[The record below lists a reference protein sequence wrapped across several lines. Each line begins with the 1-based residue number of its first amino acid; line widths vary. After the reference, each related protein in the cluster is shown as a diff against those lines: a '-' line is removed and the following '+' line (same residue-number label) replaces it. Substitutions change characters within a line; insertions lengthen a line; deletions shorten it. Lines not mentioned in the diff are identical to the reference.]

1 MSEARVAGSE
11 APTPEAG
18 AGGIRQRF
26 FPDYNTG
33 AALFWAVLVAAGI
46 AAVGFCAVR
55 VTSLPPASI
64 GQVLGVGLIAALVG
78 VFPVHPPKTKISIA
92 AGDIFIFL
100 LLLLHGPEAAVL
112 GAVLESS
119 VCVWRT
125 SRRWSSR
132 IASPAATAV
141 AMLTCGIGFQQMIT
155 SLARA
160 GVVGDGVMFAAV
172 MLFAL
177 SYFIVSPTLTTI
189 VIYLKRKQRPSLGEW
204 LRNFGWLGLTYAASA
219 SVAAVLYLAF
229 RQFGISTLVVALPM
243 IAMFLTTLH
252 YYFAQQEATERE
264 AAERSIRERA
274 EAAQREAAQ
283 QAHYLGELDR
293 SERRFQSA
301 FTHAAI
307 GMGLVSVDGRLLRAN
322 HALCTLLQ
330 RPAEA
335 IAGASFGE
343 FLIPED
349 GDALST
355 QLQRVLTRELDT
367 LILELRCRPRD
378 GAERW
383 ILLHCAIFADA
394 HESEA
399 CLIFQVQ
406 DITDRRLAESRL
418 QYIAYHDGLT
428 QLANRS
434 RFYECLT
441 RAIDA
446 HRRDP
451 SQQFAVMYLDFDRF
465 KRINDSMGHGTG
477 DKFLVR
483 AARRIKQ
490 VVRPNDVVARL
501 GGDEF
506 AILVELPGS
515 THQAV
520 VLAERLQDVLRAP
533 FRVAGTEIS
542 SSASIGITFSDP
554 GYQSPEEV
562 MRDADLAM
570 YKAKSKGKACY
581 ALFDASLY
589 ERASERLQLETE
601 LQQALAS
608 DRLSMA
614 FQPLYQ
620 IESRRLVGFEAL
632 MRWNHPERGQIG
644 PGSFVPLAEESTLI
658 NELTRW
664 AIRRVCRQMRQWH
677 EQYPDSRELDVHVN
691 ISGKDLTG
699 PQFAGFVRDCLHE
712 TGVPASCLVLE
723 ITESTLMQ
731 QLESVVPTLKELRE
745 LGVGLSVDDFG
756 TGYSSLSYLSVLP
769 ITSLKIDR
777 SFVRQIGETKESDE
791 IVRAIIRLGEALG
804 KVVIAEGVETK
815 AQLERLQQM
824 DCTWAQGFLLSR
836 PLGVA
841 QAGVLLGEFTASPEW
856 WPAASDPIAPAS
868 VAAH

>member
-1 MSEARVAGSE
+1 MEEAHIVASAAPACATGS
-11 APTPEAG
+11 
-18 AGGIRQRF
+18 GGIRQRF
-26 FPDYNTG
+26 FPDYNAR
-33 AALFWAVLVAAGI
+33 AALYWAALVAGGLSAAG
-46 AAVGFCAVR
+46 FSAVR
-55 VTSLPPASI
+55 VSMLTPAAI
-64 GQVLGVGLIAALVG
+64 WQVLGIGLIAAVVG
-78 VFPVHPPKTKISIA
+78 MFPLHPPKTKVSIA

-100 LLLLHGPEAAVL
+100 LLLLHGPEAAVV
-112 GAVLESS
+112 GAVMESA

-141 AMLTCGIGFQQMIT
+141 AMLGCGYGFSEMIA
-155 SLARA
+155 SMARA
-160 GVVGDGVMFAAV
+160 GIGGDGVIFGAV

-177 SYFIVSPTLTTI
+177 SYFIVSPTLVAI
-189 VIYLKRKQRPSLGEW
+189 IIYLKRGEW
-204 LRNFGWLGLTYAASA
+204 PGAAEWLKSFGWLGLSYAASA
-219 SVAAVLYLAF
+219 SVAAILYLAF
-229 RQFGISTLVVALPM
+229 RQFGLSTLVVALPM

-283 QAHYLGELDR
+283 QAHYLGELER
-293 SERRFQSA
+293 SEKRFQSA

-330 RPAEA
+330 RSSETICGEP
-335 IAGASFGE
+335 FGE
-343 FLIPED
+343 FLIQED
-349 GDALST
+349 ADTLNV
-355 QLQRVLTRELDT
+355 QLQRVLTRQLDA

-378 GAERW
+378 GADLW

-394 HESEA
+394 DESEA

-441 RAIDA
+441 RAIEA

-451 SQQFAVMYLDFDRF
+451 SHQFAVMYLDFDRF
-465 KRINDSMGHGTG
+465 KRINDSMGHSAG

-490 VVRPNDVVARL
+490 VVRPTDVVARL

-506 AILVELPGS
+506 AILSELRGS
-515 THQAV
+515 THYAV
-520 VLAERLQDVLRAP
+520 VLAERLQDALRTP
-533 FRVAGTEIS
+533 FRIAGTEIS
-542 SSASIGITFSDP
+542 TSASIGITFSDTA
-554 GYQSPEEV
+554 YESPEEV

-570 YKAKSKGKACY
+570 YKAKNKGKACY

-601 LQQALAS
+601 LQHALAS
-608 DRLSMA
+608 DQLSLS
-614 FQPLYQ
+614 FQPLYR
-620 IESRRLVGFEAL
+620 IEPRELVGFEAL
-632 MRWNHPERGQIG
+632 MRWDHPERGQIG
-644 PGSFVPLAEESTLI
+644 PGTFIPVAEESTLI
-658 NELTRW
+658 NELTHW
-664 AIRRVCRQMRQWH
+664 AIRRVCGQLRQWH
-677 EQYPDSRELDVHVN
+677 EQYPASRELSVHVN
-691 ISGKDLTG
+691 VSGKDLTG
-699 PQFAGFVRDCLHE
+699 PQFAAFVRESLRE
-712 TGVPASCLVLE
+712 AGVPPSCLVLE

-756 TGYSSLSYLSVLP
+756 TGYSSLSYLSALP

-777 SFVRQIGETKESDE
+777 SFVRQIGETKESGE
-791 IVRAIIRLGEALG
+791 IVRAIVRLGEALG
-804 KVVIAEGVETK
+804 KHVIAEGVETR
-815 AQLERLQQM
+815 AQLERLRQL
-824 DCTWAQGFLLSR
+824 DCDCAQGFFLSR
-836 PLGVA
+836 PLAVV
-841 QAGVLLGEFTASPEW
+841 QAGAVL
-856 WPAASDPIAPAS
+856 AALATQSELQ
-868 VAAH
+868 AAAAA

>member
-1 MSEARVAGSE
+1 MNEPQIIVGH
-11 APTPEAG
+11 TPACATQ

-26 FPDYNTG
+26 FPDYNAP
-33 AALFWAVLVAAGI
+33 AALYWVLLVATGLAAAGFSAVRVGSLAPASILQVLGIGLVAAL
-46 AAVGFCAVR
+46 V
-55 VTSLPPASI
+55 
-64 GQVLGVGLIAALVG
+64 AL
-78 VFPVHPPKTKISIA
+78 FPLHPPKTKISIA

-112 GAVLESS
+112 GAVLESC

-125 SRRWSSR
+125 SKRWTSR
-132 IASPAATAV
+132 IASPAASAV
-141 AMLTCGIGFQQMIT
+141 AMLTCGHGFEQAIR
-155 SLARA
+155 SLARD
-160 GVVGDGVMFAAV
+160 GVGGDGVMFAAV

-177 SYFIVSPTLTTI
+177 SYFVVSPTL
-189 VIYLKRKQRPSLGEW
+189 VSSVVYLKRKRWPSPAEW
-204 LRNFGWLGLTYAASA
+204 LKSFGWLGLNYAASA

-229 RQFGISTLVVALPM
+229 RQFGLSTLIVALPM

-274 EAAQREAAQ
+274 EAAQREATQ
-283 QAHYLGELDR
+283 QAHYLHELER

-322 HALCTLLQ
+322 HALCMLLQ
-330 RPAEA
+330 SPMEG
-335 IAGASFGE
+335 IGGASFGQ
-343 FLIPED
+343 FLISED
-349 GDALST
+349 AHRLTT
-355 QLQRVLTRELDT
+355 QLQRVLTRELDV
-367 LILELRCRPRD
+367 LVLELRCRPRD
-378 GAERW
+378 SDERW

-394 HESEA
+394 NESDA
-399 CLIFQVQ
+399 CLIFQAQ

-418 QYIAYHDGLT
+418 QYIAYHDDLT

-441 RAIDA
+441 RAIET
-446 HRRDP
+446 RRQDP
-451 SQQFAVMYLDFDRF
+451 SHQFAVMYLDFDRF
-465 KRINDSMGHGTG
+465 KRINDSMGHSTG

-490 VVRPNDVVARL
+490 VVRPTDVVARL

-506 AILVELPGS
+506 AILTELRDS

-520 VLAERLQDVLRAP
+520 VLAERLQDALRAP
-533 FRVAGTEIS
+533 FRIGGTEIS
-542 SSASIGITFSDP
+542 TSASIGITFSDRA
-554 GYQSPEEV
+554 YESPEEV
-562 MRDADLAM
+562 MRDVDLAM
-570 YKAKSKGKACY
+570 YKAKNKGKACY

-589 ERASERLQLETE
+589 ERASEGLQLETE

-608 DRLSMA
+608 DQLSMA

-620 IESRRLVGFEAL
+620 IEPRRLVGFEAL
-632 MRWNHPERGQIG
+632 MRWDHPERGQIG
-644 PGSFVPLAEESTLI
+644 PGAFVPVAEESALI

-664 AIRRVCRQMRQWH
+664 AIRHVCHQLRQWH
-677 EQYPDSRELDVHVN
+677 DQYPASRELDVHVN
-691 ISGKDLTG
+691 ISGKDLTV
-699 PQFAGFVRDCLHE
+699 PHFAAFVRDALRE
-712 TGVPASCLVLE
+712 AGVPPASLVLE

-777 SFVRQIGETKESDE
+777 SFVRQIGETRESGE
-791 IVRAIIRLGEALG
+791 IVRAIVRMGEALG
-804 KVVIAEGVETK
+804 KLVIAEGVETR
-815 AQLERLQQM
+815 AQLEWLQQM
-824 DCTWAQGFLLSR
+824 DCAWAQGYLFSR

-841 QAGVLLGEFTASPEW
+841 QAGGVLAELTASTQLL
-856 WPAASDPIAPAS
+856 PAAAS
-868 VAAH
+868 VIARASMRG

>member
-1 MSEARVAGSE
+1 MKESQDAVGESGACAQQARAAGL
-11 APTPEAG
+11 
-18 AGGIRQRF
+18 RQRF
-26 FPDYNTG
+26 FPDYN
-33 AALFWAVLVAAGI
+33 AAATAYWALLVTAGVT
-46 AAVGFCAVR
+46 AFGFCAIR
-55 VTSLPPASI
+55 VSSLSTAGIS
-64 GQVLGVGLIAALVG
+64 QVVGISLVAALVG
-78 VFPVHPPKTKISIA
+78 MFPLHPPKTKISIA

-100 LLLLHGPEAAVL
+100 LLLLHGPEAAVVA
-112 GAVLESS
+112 AVLESA

-125 SRRWSSR
+125 SKRWSSR

-141 AMLTCGIGFQQMIT
+141 AMLTCGTGFQQMIAA
-155 SLARA
+155 LARA
-160 GVVGDGVMFAAV
+160 GVAGEGVVFAGV

-189 VIYLKRKQRPSLGEW
+189 VIYLKREQWPGPAEW
-204 LRNFGWLGLTYAASA
+204 LGNFGWLGLTYAGSA

-229 RQFGISTLVVALPM
+229 RQFGMTTLVVVLPM

-301 FTHAAI
+301 FAHAAI
-307 GMGLVSVDGRLLRAN
+307 GMGLVSVDGHLLRAN
-322 HALCTLLQ
+322 QALCTLLQ
-330 RPAEA
+330 RSAET
-335 IAGASFGE
+335 IGGASFGD

-349 GDALST
+349 ADTLSA

-378 GAERW
+378 DAERW
-383 ILLHCAIFADA
+383 ILLHCAIFADD

-399 CLIFQVQ
+399 CLIFQAQ

-434 RFYECLT
+434 RFYECLA

-451 SQQFAVMYLDFDRF
+451 SHQFAVMYLDFDRF

-483 AARRIKQ
+483 AARRIKK
-490 VVRPNDVVARL
+490 VVRPCDVVARL

-506 AILVELPGS
+506 AILVELRGS

-533 FRVAGTEIS
+533 FKIAGTEIS

-554 GYQSPEEV
+554 SYQSPEEV

-589 ERASERLQLETE
+589 QRAAERLQLETE

-608 DRLSMA
+608 DQLSMA
-614 FQPLYQ
+614 FQPLYE
-620 IESRRLVGFEAL
+620 IESQRLVGFEAL
-632 MRWNHPERGQIG
+632 MRWDHPERGAIG

-664 AIRRVCRQMRQWH
+664 AIRHVCRQLRQWH
-677 EQYPDSRELDVHVN
+677 EAYPASRELDVHVN
-691 ISGKDLTG
+691 ISGKDLTV
-699 PQFAGFVRDCLHE
+699 PQFAAFVRNCLRE
-712 TGVPASCLVLE
+712 AGVAPSCLVLE

-791 IVRAIIRLGEALG
+791 IVRAIVRLGEALG

-815 AQLERLQQM
+815 AQLERLRQM

-836 PLGVA
+836 PLGVT
-841 QAGVLLGEFTASPEW
+841 QAAAVLAELSQSIR
-856 WPAASDPIAPAS
+856 WPAA
-868 VAAH
+868 AAA

>member
-1 MSEARVAGSE
+1 MSEGRISGGES
-11 APTPEAG
+11 PTGDADAG
-18 AGGIRQRF
+18 AIRQRF
-26 FPDYNTG
+26 FPDYNAA
-33 AALFWAVLVAAGI
+33 AALYWSVLVAGGVSAT
-46 AAVGFCAVR
+46 VFSAVR
-55 VTSLPPASI
+55 VASLGPASI
-64 GQVLGVGLIAALVG
+64 LQTLVVGLVAALVAL
-78 VFPVHPPKTKISIA
+78 FPLHPPKTKISIA

-100 LLLLHGPEAAVL
+100 LLLLHGPESAVL

-125 SRRWSSR
+125 SKRWSSR
-132 IASPAATAV
+132 IASPAASAV
-141 AMLTCGIGFQQMIT
+141 AILTCGYAFQQVIG
-155 SLARA
+155 SLAHA
-160 GVVGDGVMFAAV
+160 GVVGDGVMFGAV

-177 SYFIVSPTLTTI
+177 SYFIVSPTLVSI
-189 VIYLKRKQRPSLGEW
+189 VIYLKRGRGPTLAEW
-204 LRNFGWLGLTYAASA
+204 LKSFGWLGLNYAASA

-229 RQFGISTLVVALPM
+229 RQFGVSTLVVALPM

-264 AAERSIRERA
+264 TAERSIRERA

-283 QAHYLGELDR
+283 QAHYLGQLDR

-330 RPAEA
+330 CPAEGV
-335 IAGASFGE
+335 AGASFGE
-343 FLIPED
+343 FLVAED
-349 GDALST
+349 AGTLNA
-355 QLQRVLTRELDT
+355 QLQRVLTRELDA
-367 LILELRCRPRD
+367 LVLELRCRPPRD
-378 GAERW
+378 GAELW

-394 HESEA
+394 DESEA
-399 CLIFQVQ
+399 CLIFQAQ

-441 RAIDA
+441 RAIEA
-446 HRRDP
+446 HRCDP
-451 SQQFAVMYLDFDRF
+451 SRQFAVMYLDFDRF
-465 KRINDSMGHGTG
+465 KRINDSMGHSMG

-490 VVRPNDVVARL
+490 VVRPTDVVARL

-506 AILVELPGS
+506 AILSELRGS

-520 VLAERLQDVLRAP
+520 VLAERLQDALRAP
-533 FRVAGTEIS
+533 FRIAGTEIS
-542 SSASIGITFSDP
+542 TSASIGITFSDP
-554 GYQSPEEV
+554 GYESPEEV

-570 YKAKSKGKACY
+570 YKAKNKGKACY

-608 DRLSMA
+608 DQLSMV

-620 IESRRLVGFEAL
+620 IEPHRLVGFEAL
-632 MRWNHPERGQIG
+632 MRWDHPERGQIG
-644 PGSFVPLAEESTLI
+644 PGTFVPLAEESTLI

-664 AIRRVCRQMRQWH
+664 AIQRVCRQLRQWH
-677 EQYPDSRELDVHVN
+677 EQYPASRDLDVHVN

-699 PQFAGFVRDCLHE
+699 PQFAAFVRDSLRDI
-712 TGVPASCLVLE
+712 GVPPANLVLE
-723 ITESTLMQ
+723 ITETTLMQ
-731 QLESVVPTLKELRE
+731 QLESVVPTLKELRD

-777 SFVRQIGETKESDE
+777 SFVRQIGETKESGE
-791 IVRAIIRLGEALG
+791 IVRAIVRMGEALG
-804 KVVIAEGVETK
+804 KLVIAEGVETR
-815 AQLERLQQM
+815 AQLEHLKQM
-824 DCTWAQGFLLSR
+824 DCAWAQGFLLSR
-836 PLGVA
+836 PLAVA
-841 QAGVLLGEFTASPEW
+841 QATGLLARLAPSPE
-856 WPAASDPIAPAS
+856 PQHEAAATIQ
-868 VAAH
+868 

>member
-1 MSEARVAGSE
+1 M
-11 APTPEAG
+11 
-18 AGGIRQRF
+18 
-26 FPDYNTG
+26 FP
-33 AALFWAVLVAAGI
+33 L
-46 AAVGFCAVR
+46 
-55 VTSLPPASI
+55 
-64 GQVLGVGLIAALVG
+64 
-78 VFPVHPPKTKISIA
+78 HPPKTKISIA

-112 GAVLESS
+112 GAVLEST

-125 SRRWSSR
+125 SKRWSSR

-141 AMLTCGIGFQQMIT
+141 AMLTCGAGFKQLIG
-155 SLARA
+155 SLERA
-160 GVVGDGVMFAAV
+160 GVVGDGVMFAAM

-177 SYFIVSPTLTTI
+177 SYFIVSPTLTTS
-189 VIYLKRKQRPSLGEW
+189 VVYLKRQRWPGAAEW
-204 LRNFGWLGLTYAASA
+204 LKSFGWLGLTYAGSA

-229 RQFGISTLVVALPM
+229 RQFGVPTLVVALPM

-307 GMGLVSVDGRLLRAN
+307 GMGLVSVAGRLLRAN
-322 HALCTLLQ
+322 HALCALLQ

-335 IAGASFGE
+335 IGGTSFGE
-343 FLIPED
+343 FLVPED
-349 GDALST
+349 ADTLNT
-355 QLQRVLTRELDT
+355 QLQRVLARELDT

-378 GAERW
+378 RAERW
-383 ILLHCAIFADA
+383 VLLHCAIFADA

-434 RFYECLT
+434 HFYECLV
-441 RAIDA
+441 RAIEA
-446 HRRDP
+446 YRRDP

-465 KRINDSMGHGTG
+465 KRINDSMGHSTG

-490 VVRPNDVVARL
+490 VVRPTDVVARL

-506 AILVELPGS
+506 AVLVELRGS

-520 VLAERLQDVLRAP
+520 VLAERLQDVLREP
-533 FRVAGTEIS
+533 FRIAGTEIS

-554 GYQSPEEV
+554 SYQSPEEV
-562 MRDADLAM
+562 LRDADLAM

-608 DRLSMA
+608 DQLSMA

-632 MRWNHPERGQIG
+632 MRWDHPERGQIG
-644 PGSFVPLAEESTLI
+644 PGSFVSLAEESTLI

-664 AIRRVCRQMRQWH
+664 AIRYACRQLRQWH
-677 EQYPDSRELDVHVN
+677 QQYPASRGLDVHVN

-699 PQFAGFVRDCLHE
+699 PQFAVFVRDCLRE
-712 TGVPASCLVLE
+712 AGVSPSSLVLE

-731 QLESVVPTLKELRE
+731 QLETVVPTLKELRE

-777 SFVRQIGETKESDE
+777 SFVRQIGETKESGE
-791 IVRAIIRLGEALG
+791 IVRAIVRLGEALG
-804 KVVIAEGVETK
+804 KRVIAEGVETR
-815 AQLERLQQM
+815 AQLEHLQQM
-824 DCTWAQGFLLSR
+824 GCDWAQGFLLSR
-836 PLGVA
+836 PLGVP
-841 QAGVLLGEFTASPEW
+841 QVAGLLADL
-856 WPAASDPIAPAS
+856 AAPAERPAL
-868 VAAH
+868 AA